1 MTVMTDDSCKNM
13 GSQNTNVFDPFA
25 WAGQT
30 TAKAPLSS
38 PSGDTKASPS
48 RGRLEGALDEL
59 ARATAV
65 ARELISRNANIAES
79 YADYVRLGF
88 ALANGLG
95 SDGRDLYHMLCAHS
109 TKYRYQDCESKWQE
123 CLSKAD
129 GRTSI
134 ATFYHMA
141 RQAGVDISAV
151 VRELRRNQ

>member
-1 MTVMTDDSCKNM
+1 MDTPN
-13 GSQNTNVFDPFA
+13 NPVFDPMA
-25 WAGQT
+25 WLAQKPSASARPSST
-30 TAKAPLSS
+30 AANTQPAKACQSLSH
-38 PSGDTKASPS
+38 A
-48 RGRLEGALDEL
+48 DEL

-65 ARELISRNANIAES
+65 VRQLIDRNANIAEE
-79 YADYVRLGF
+79 YLDYVRLGF

-109 TKYRYQDCESKWQE
+109 TKYRMEDCERKWQE

-141 RQAGVDISAV
+141 REAGVDIKNMK
-151 VRELRRNQ
+151 R